1 MVEKVISAGPGVELE
16 EHEGVWP
23 AIHAEA
29 WVHPSC
35 VLIGDVVVGRW
46 SSLWPGVVLRGDQ
59 GSIRIG
65 EETSLQDGTI
75 VHSTLGWSHTV
86 VGHRVTVGHRVI
98 LHGCQV
104 EDDVLVGMGA
114 ILMDNVRVGR
124 HSIIGAGA
132 VVSAGKVIPPRS
144 LVLGVPARVVRT
156 VTDAE
161 IQGMIAHGH
170 EEYVRLTRQRLAPRA
185 GS

>member
-1 MVEKVISAGPGVELE
+1 MGEKVMLDERGVKLE

-23 AIHAEA
+23 VVHPES
-29 WVHPSC
+29 WVHSSC

-59 GSIRIG
+59 GSIRVG
-65 EETSLQDGTI
+65 DESSLQDGTI

-86 VGHRVTVGHRVI
+86 VGSRVTVGHRVI
-98 LHGCQV
+98 LHGCHV

-132 VVSAGKVIPPRS
+132 VVSAGRMIPPRS
-144 LVLGVPARVVRT
+144 LVLGVPARVVR
-156 VTDAE
+156 VVSDAE
-161 IQGMIAHGH
+161 ITGMIAHGH
-170 EEYVRLTRQRLAPRA
+170 EEYVRLTRQRLDART